1 MVSTRTVASSCL
13 DLNGEFRIRRDV
25 FGYGWGPLEDRSLSL
40 RDHLSRISGPSIDIT
55 VILVG
60 HEPGF
65 AGWFDQDDVFQIQ
78 SAIDWAREL
87 YAQAGLGIRRIYW
100 SYIPTADA
108 NGYDVIE
115 SSSDATD
122 LTNDWSGAPADSLD
136 VFYVTLITDSNPSN
150 GTPGGW
156 STVDGSCNKNLD
168 DERTGS
174 VIEVKPQTF
183 LSSLE
188 NRNKWAG
195 ILLAHEMGHYLGL
208 AGGTDG
214 DSNLMGADDDPP
226 LGVDELSLNST
237 GITSSQAET
246 MHEHCSVKPACA

>member
-1 MVSTRTVASSCL
+1 MVSLRSVSSSCL
-13 DLNGEFRIRRDV
+13 DLTGAFSVRADV

-40 RDHLSRISGPSIDIT
+40 RDHLERISGPSIDIT

-60 HEPGF
+60 HEPGL

-78 SAIDWAREL
+78 SAIDWSRQL

-100 SYIPTADA
+100 AYIPTADA

-136 VFYVTLITDSNPSN
+136 VFYVTLITDSDPSN

-156 STVDGSCNKNLD
+156 STVDGSCDKNVD

-174 VIEVKPQTF
+174 VIEVKPQNF
-183 LSSLE
+183 QSSLAA
-188 NRNKWAG
+188 RNQWAG
-195 ILLAHEMGHYLGL
+195 ILLGHELGHYLGL
-208 AGGTDG
+208 PGGTVG
-214 DSNLMGADDDPP
+214 DNNLMGTNNGGA
-226 LGVDELSLNST
+226 VDTISLNSM
-237 GITSSQAET
+237 GINNTQAET
-246 MHEHCSVKPACA
+246 MLEHCSVKPACA